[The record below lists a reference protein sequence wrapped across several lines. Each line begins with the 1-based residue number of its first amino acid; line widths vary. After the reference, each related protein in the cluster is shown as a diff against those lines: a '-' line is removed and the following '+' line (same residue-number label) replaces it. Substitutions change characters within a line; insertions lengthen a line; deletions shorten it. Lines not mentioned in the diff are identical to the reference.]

1 MPALMG
7 PTMMNSTL
15 PTQACSCKL
24 ALTRSII
31 HHWIDHDENKLVE
44 LTDFE
49 VLKNEGLELAGHT
62 LLFIHVV
69 D

>member
-1 MPALMG
+1 MG
-7 PTMMNSTL
+7 PTMMNSNL

-24 ALTRSII
+24 ALTRTII
-31 HHWIDHDENKLVE
+31 QHWIDHDENALVE

-49 VLKNEGLELAGHT
+49 VLKHEGLVLSGHT
-62 LLFIHVV
+62 LLYIHVV